1 MIRPTSPVM
10 RRTVAGLTLSA
21 AALVGIVLHEGYT
34 DRAVIPV
41 KGDVP
46 TIGFGTTTGV
56 KLGDTTTPPK
66 ALARALTD
74 VQQFEGAL
82 KQCVTVPLAQHEYDA
97 LVSFSY
103 NVGSRAF
110 CQSTLVRKLNAEDYA
125 GACAELLRWRF
136 FQGKDCALP
145 ANAANAAEPRHW
157 SLPVLLGAV
166 IGMLVT
172 FTSVGAGAIGVTVL
186 LLVYPLLPLPRIIGA
201 DIAYAVP
208 LTLVAGLGHASLGSV
223 DWPLL
228 AQLLAGSLPGI
239 WLGSRLVTRTPERL
253 IRSALSLLLAWAG
266 FKLILI

>member
-1 MIRPTSPVM
+1 MTRPPSPVM

-82 KQCVTVPLAQHEYDA
+82 KTCVTVPMAQHEYDA
-97 LVSFSY
+97 LVSSSY
-103 NVGSRAF
+103 NVSRRAL
-110 CQSTLVRKLNAEDYA
+110 CQSFFNGTATAENYT

-145 ANAANAAEPRHW
+145 TNARLCGGLATRREAEYRQC
-157 SLPVLLGAV
+157 
-166 IGMLVT
+166 IGE
-172 FTSVGAGAIGVTVL
+172 
-186 LLVYPLLPLPRIIGA
+186 
-201 DIAYAVP
+201 
-208 LTLVAGLGHASLGSV
+208 AS
-223 DWPLL
+223 
-228 AQLLAGSLPGI
+228 
-239 WLGSRLVTRTPERL
+239 
-253 IRSALSLLLAWAG
+253 
-266 FKLILI
+266 

>member
-1 MIRPTSPVM
+1 LRASWRS
-10 RRTVAGLTLSA
+10 RRCTDDPATINDAHGGRLTLSA

-125 GACAELLRWRF
+125 GSLCRAA
-136 FQGKDCALP
+136 AL
-145 ANAANAAEPRHW
+145 A
-157 SLPVLLGAV
+157 
-166 IGMLVT
+166 
-172 FTSVGAGAIGVTVL
+172 
-186 LLVYPLLPLPRIIGA
+186 LLPGQGLRAARQCAPVRRAGHTA
-201 DIAYAVP
+201 RGRVPAVHRGGIAM
-208 LTLVAGLGHASLGSV
+208 SLIP
-223 DWPLL
+223 WPYRLL
-228 AQLLAGSLPGI
+228 ALAC
-239 WLGSRLVTRTPERL
+239 
-253 IRSALSLLLAWAG
+253 SASP
-266 FKLILI
+266 

>member
-1 MIRPTSPVM
+1 MTRPPSPVM

-103 NVGSRAF
+103 NDGGRP
-110 CQSTLVRKLNAEDYA
+110 ST
-125 GACAELLRWRF
+125 
-136 FQGKDCALP
+136 
-145 ANAANAAEPRHW
+145 
-157 SLPVLLGAV
+157 
-166 IGMLVT
+166 
-172 FTSVGAGAIGVTVL
+172 
-186 LLVYPLLPLPRIIGA
+186 
-201 DIAYAVP
+201 
-208 LTLVAGLGHASLGSV
+208 AS
-223 DWPLL
+223 
-228 AQLLAGSLPGI
+228 A
-239 WLGSRLVTRTPERL
+239 
-253 IRSALSLLLAWAG
+253 
-266 FKLILI
+266 